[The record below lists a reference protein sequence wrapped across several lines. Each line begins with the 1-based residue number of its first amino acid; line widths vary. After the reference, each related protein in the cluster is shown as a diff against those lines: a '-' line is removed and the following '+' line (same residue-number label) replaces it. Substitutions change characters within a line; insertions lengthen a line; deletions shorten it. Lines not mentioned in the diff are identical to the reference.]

1 MKIHNLDPQKER
13 EFEKLREDG
22 LRLHVPIT
30 EQLWK
35 LEVFDKDGRP
45 VETMHKRAESWVR
58 SAYNMLFSIM
68 ATKGATGAGYGA
80 GSLQMRRTDGTVNAS
95 STTTNDHIV
104 SVAIT
109 DGVGGYGFR
118 ADAGDTT
125 FGILVGSSAVA
136 ESFEQHSIQT
146 LIANGTGAGQLSY
159 IATNAP
165 DMTYVAG
172 TRILSVDWRRF
183 FNNNSGGDV
192 VVRELAA
199 VRFFYPFG
207 TNQNIMLSRDLL
219 PTAITIPNAG
229 QLRVTYTF
237 RITYPA

>member
-35 LEVFDKDGRP
+35 LEVFDKDGLP

-58 SAYNMLFSIM
+58 NAYNMLFSIM
-68 ATKGATGAGYGA
+68 ATKGATGTGYGA
-80 GSLQMRRTDGTVNAS
+80 GSLQMRRTDGTTNV
-95 STTTNDHIV
+95 STTGVNEH
-104 SVAIT
+104 SNNPGST
-109 DGVGGYGFR
+109 DSAGSYGFR
-118 ADAGDTT
+118 ANAGIVTY
-125 FGILVGSSAVA
+125 GILVGSSSAA
-136 ESFEQHSIQT
+136 ESFEHHSIQT
-146 LIANGTGAGQLSY
+146 LITNGTGAGQLSY
-159 IATNAP
+159 TETDAP
-165 DMTYVAG
+165 VMTYVAE

-183 FNNNSGGDV
+183 FNNNSGGDI

-199 VRFFYPFG
+199 VRYYTPVAG
-207 TNQNIMLSRDLL
+207 GLYYLLSRDLL
-219 PTAITIPNAG
+219 SSAITIPNAG
-229 QLRVTYTF
+229 QLKVTYAF